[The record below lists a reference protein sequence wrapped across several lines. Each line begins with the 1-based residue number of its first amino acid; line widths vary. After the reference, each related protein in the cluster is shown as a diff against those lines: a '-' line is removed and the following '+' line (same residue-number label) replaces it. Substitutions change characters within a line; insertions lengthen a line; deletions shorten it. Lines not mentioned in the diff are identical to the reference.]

1 MQDQVRNFLTILN
14 SILHNME
21 DGCPSENG
29 LPAQSGKRDFCL
41 EPPVDFGEIMK
52 LAREHNLS
60 ALVGDAL
67 CACPEFTASEQYQS
81 AVSETIGAVTSQ
93 TIRTAEFLQIYQKL
107 TDAGLKPIVMK
118 GIICRELF
126 GEKRD
131 YRPSADEDI
140 LIRREDFE
148 AVSKVMEAG
157 GFRAERDDVTAR
169 QLEELQEVTFND
181 AAGRLHIEVHTN
193 VIGHEDSLRATMND
207 YFLNVFDDPLTVEV
221 DKVTLYTMNH
231 TDHFLFLV
239 LHMFKHILL
248 SGCGIRQILDILLYY
263 RRYGDEIDWEYV
275 NRCLRES
282 EADRFFS
289 DIIFL
294 GNKYLG
300 FHLDA
305 PCEPLCPEDLLDD
318 MVRNG
323 AFGNGTQMQR
333 TAASMTSAAIRN
345 RDKKSGMRTFV
356 RTLFPER
363 ERMAAA
369 HPELLEKPWLQP
381 VFWVKRWIR
390 FLRHNRENG
399 GNLAADSIAVSR
411 RRMALLRKYR
421 IL

>member
-1 MQDQVRNFLTILN
+1 MRDQVRNFLTILN

-29 LPAQSGKRDFCL
+29 LSAQSGKRDFCL

-193 VIGHEDSLRATMND
+193 VIGH
-207 YFLNVFDDPLTVEV
+207 
-221 DKVTLYTMNH
+221 
-231 TDHFLFLV
+231 
-239 LHMFKHILL
+239 
-248 SGCGIRQILDILLYY
+248 
-263 RRYGDEIDWEYV
+263 
-275 NRCLRES
+275 
-282 EADRFFS
+282 
-289 DIIFL
+289 
-294 GNKYLG
+294 
-300 FHLDA
+300 
-305 PCEPLCPEDLLDD
+305 
-318 MVRNG
+318 
-323 AFGNGTQMQR
+323 
-333 TAASMTSAAIRN
+333 
-345 RDKKSGMRTFV
+345 
-356 RTLFPER
+356 
-363 ERMAAA
+363 
-369 HPELLEKPWLQP
+369 
-381 VFWVKRWIR
+381 
-390 FLRHNRENG
+390 
-399 GNLAADSIAVSR
+399 
-411 RRMALLRKYR
+411 
-421 IL
+421 